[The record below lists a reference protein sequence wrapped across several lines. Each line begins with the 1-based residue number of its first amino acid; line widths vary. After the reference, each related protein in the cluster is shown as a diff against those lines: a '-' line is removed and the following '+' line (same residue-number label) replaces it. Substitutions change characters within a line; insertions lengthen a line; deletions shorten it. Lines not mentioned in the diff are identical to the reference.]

1 MKRILLA
8 LVAMILVASPLCVDV
23 STAADGVNING
34 KLNLDAMHV
43 MLTKGLKATRE
54 DEKLY
59 IDYVMI
65 LVAEK
70 VLPVS
75 LVYASF
81 DYSRKRRPDYPF
93 PYFEQSLRTLAKRK
107 NIDVAFAPSVVKMKE
122 LKVQLANH

>member
-8 LVAMILVASPLCVDV
+8 LVAMMLVGSPLCVGE
-23 STAADGVNING
+23 STAGDGVNING

-59 IDYVMI
+59 IDTVMI
-65 LVAEK
+65 LVEEK
-70 VLPVS
+70 SLPVS

-81 DYSRKRRPDYPF
+81 EYARKRRPDYPF
-93 PYFEQSLRTLAKRK
+93 PYFHYSLKTLAKRK
-107 NIDVAFAPSVVKMKE
+107 NLACQN
-122 LKVQLANH
+122 QLIWSLARQ